1 MHLIGSHCIEYFGGL
16 DEEADTEDE
25 DEEMEVGEVK
35 CFFLFFLVF
44 VFITVFS
51 CNGRHMRTF

>member
-35 CFFLFFLVF
+35 CFVLFSVF
-44 VFITVFS
+44 VHITIFV
-51 CNGRHMRTF
+51 